1 MPVWPLQ
8 ACEVLDAASIA
19 LIFQHR
25 KSLDPDLQLNRLGA
39 ECPSHRPGTG
49 GSAETLR
56 PGLETRKDLMP
67 GWRPAVSFGGLGGGA
82 GRGDEDARG
91 QRRRTVREVLR
102 WHCRIRISGR
112 TPEWNPENRFRPSLE
127 AAL

>member
-1 MPVWPLQ
+1 M
-8 ACEVLDAASIA
+8 LDAASIA

-49 GSAETLR
+49 GSAETLK

-82 GRGDEDARG
+82 GRGDGGRQRPEAEDGAG
-91 QRRRTVREVLR
+91 SLALALSDP
-102 WHCRIRISGR
+102 HFIR
-112 TPEWNPENRFRPSLE
+112 TPKWNPENRFRPSLE